1 MPAKDKGL
9 EFTRGDTRR
18 DTGYD
23 FNKDQLK
30 EQRDLINDI
39 NNQIDSMKAGSD
51 EYNKSLVKQNANF
64 AAILEEKRKIAG
76 TEIGGED
83 FQDLVKAVND
93 LKEGNQTIDDIMGK
107 QAKALAEGKDDVAD
121 IYGMELQ
128 RLRVQELSKEA
139 IGAADKMT
147 GGMASKVMGMKKMF
161 GKLGPTIGLAV
172 VGLMAAIAALVQ
184 FEKTTEDI
192 AETFGAIGT
201 TQLRG
206 DLASASAEF
215 QKFGLTGKEAMTATS
230 EIANNFGT
238 SVQESAKLSKN
249 VRDVSIVTGT
259 SIEQSAELVGLF
271 TQTRHLTGEQAQN
284 LLISTTALANANDVA
299 PDKVLAEVAQNTE
312 FFAKFASD
320 GGENILRAA
329 VQAKKLGLELSTV
342 AGIADGLLNFQES
355 LNNEITASVMI
366 GRDLNL
372 QKARELALSNDIEGA
387 MAEVVKQV
395 GSEHEF
401 NKLNALERK
410 ALADAVGVQTSDL
423 EKLVSKEKESVTLA
437 GELGKQKIGELIP
450 EEVITQTA
458 QLAGQL
464 ASLGVQ
470 LAEVFGPIVSAAI
483 VPLNMLFGAFAG
495 IVGIIDEYIGIG
507 PALIALL
514 VATKFEMLKTA
525 AASMKTLAGTLMTTV
540 GNFFKAAS
548 LGSIMSFGLGTPALV
563 AMAVLAAGALY
574 KSMSSAKN
582 AGDLMSPAGGK
593 TMVSTKEGGLFE
605 MSPNDDIMAA
615 PGLAAAMGGG
625 GGAVNIDTRGI
636 EKGNAEVKNEMS
648 ELRKEMSQY
657 FGFGGTV
664 ANTIGNKVGDKLVT
678 TLA

>member
-1 MPAKDKGL
+1 
-9 EFTRGDTRR
+9 
-18 DTGYD
+18 
-23 FNKDQLK
+23 
-30 EQRDLINDI
+30 
-39 NNQIDSMKAGSD
+39 
-51 EYNKSLVKQNANF
+51 
-64 AAILEEKRKIAG
+64 
-76 TEIGGED
+76 
-83 FQDLVKAVND
+83 
-93 LKEGNQTIDDIMGK
+93 MGK

-201 TQLRG
+201 TELRS

-483 VPLNMLFGAFAG
+483 VPLNMLFGAFAT
-495 IVGIIDEYIGIG
+495 IVGVIDEYIGIG

-514 VATKFEMLKTA
+514 VATKFEMIKTA
-525 AASMKTLAGTLMTTV
+525 AATMMAVVPTIMKAVST
-540 GNFFKAAS
+540 FFSAAS
-548 LGSIMSFGLGTPALV
+548 LGSLLSFGFGTPGLV

-625 GGAVNIDTRGI
+625 GGGVNIDTRGI

-664 ANTIGNKVGDKLVT
+664 ANTIGTKVGDKLVT

>member
-161 GKLGPTIGLAV
+161 GKLGGTIGLAV

-201 TQLRG
+201 TQLRS

-215 QKFGLTGKEAMTATS
+215 QKFGLTGKEAMTA
-230 EIANNFGT
+230 
-238 SVQESAKLSKN
+238 
-249 VRDVSIVTGT
+249 
-259 SIEQSAELVGLF
+259 
-271 TQTRHLTGEQAQN
+271 
-284 LLISTTALANANDVA
+284 
-299 PDKVLAEVAQNTE
+299 
-312 FFAKFASD
+312 
-320 GGENILRAA
+320 
-329 VQAKKLGLELSTV
+329 
-342 AGIADGLLNFQES
+342 
-355 LNNEITASVMI
+355 
-366 GRDLNL
+366 
-372 QKARELALSNDIEGA
+372 
-387 MAEVVKQV
+387 
-395 GSEHEF
+395 
-401 NKLNALERK
+401 
-410 ALADAVGVQTSDL
+410 
-423 EKLVSKEKESVTLA
+423 
-437 GELGKQKIGELIP
+437 
-450 EEVITQTA
+450 
-458 QLAGQL
+458 
-464 ASLGVQ
+464 
-470 LAEVFGPIVSAAI
+470 
-483 VPLNMLFGAFAG
+483 
-495 IVGIIDEYIGIG
+495 
-507 PALIALL
+507 
-514 VATKFEMLKTA
+514 
-525 AASMKTLAGTLMTTV
+525 
-540 GNFFKAAS
+540 
-548 LGSIMSFGLGTPALV
+548 
-563 AMAVLAAGALY
+563 
-574 KSMSSAKN
+574 
-582 AGDLMSPAGGK
+582 
-593 TMVSTKEGGLFE
+593 
-605 MSPNDDIMAA
+605 
-615 PGLAAAMGGG
+615 
-625 GGAVNIDTRGI
+625 
-636 EKGNAEVKNEMS
+636 
-648 ELRKEMSQY
+648 
-657 FGFGGTV
+657 
-664 ANTIGNKVGDKLVT
+664 
-678 TLA
+678 